1 MKNIMVLYSLIFF
14 TTSIKSQNLDS
25 LENLLKT
32 YTKKDT
38 VRAKIL
44 LDIVRVNLYK
54 MSEENLNIKLNEV
67 ILISKNK
74 DWFLGEI
81 LSYQRLGAFYSAV
94 KNDYSKALEFYIKCL
109 YLNQKI
115 SNKKVEQNVIGNI
128 GLIYF
133 ETRQYNTALKYLDS
147 CLIIAKD
154 NHIKDDELLNQYLT
168 IGNIHTKLKN
178 FDIAYYYYKKVLDI
192 SYEKKL
198 TLPLANVTCILGGFY
213 IDKVNYDSSIYFIK
227 KSIELSRDLAIP
239 MLNIVNFSN
248 FALSLCKI
256 KKNDEALIY
265 ADTAMDLARK
275 IEGITWKAEIL
286 KTKAEIYQ
294 NKGDF
299 ENAFNSYVDYK
310 ELNDSIASDEKKQEY
325 TKSLSKFEF
334 EKKEAVLTAE
344 NKAKIIQQKYILY
357 TIGGGALVLGLGSIL
372 FFRQYKRK
380 RNAQIKQAETEF
392 ISEISDTEMKAL
404 RAQMNPHFIFN
415 SLNSIGDYIAKNN
428 TKLADEYLAKFAKLM
443 RLILENSEKK
453 EVPLAD
459 DLKALEL
466 YMQLEALRM
475 NQKFAYQIKVDTDI
489 DMENTLVPPLLLQP
503 FVENSI
509 WHGISNKEGVGNI
522 LVHIK
527 KEGEMINCVVQD
539 DGIGR
544 KLAAEKSIITESK
557 KSLGMKITK
566 ARIDILNKVKNA
578 TAAVQLFDLA
588 QGTRVEVK
596 LPLTL
601 SF

>member
-1 MKNIMVLYSLIFF
+1 MKNIIVLCLLIFYS
-14 TTSIKSQNLDS
+14 TSIKSQNLDS

-44 LDIVRVNLYK
+44 LNIVKINLYG
-54 MSEENLNIKLNEV
+54 MSEENLNNTLNEV

-74 DWFLGEI
+74 DWVLGEI
-81 LSYQRLGAFYSAV
+81 LSYQRLGAFYSAI

-115 SNKKVEQNVIGNI
+115 SNTKIEQNVIGNI

-133 ETRQYNTALKYLDS
+133 ETGQYNAALKYLNS

-154 NHIKDDELLNQYLT
+154 NHIKEDELLNEYLT

-178 FDIAYYYYKKVLDI
+178 FDIAYFYYKKVLDI
-192 SYEKKL
+192 AYEKKL
-198 TLPLANVTCILGGFY
+198 TLPLANVTCVLGGFY

-227 KSIELSRDLAIP
+227 KSIELSRNLNNP

-248 FALSLCKI
+248 FALSLSRI
-256 KKNDEALIY
+256 KKNDEALKY
-265 ADTAMDLARK
+265 TDTAMDLVNR
-275 IEGITWKAEIL
+275 IEAITWKAEIL

-294 NKGDF
+294 NIGDF
-299 ENAFNSYVDYK
+299 EKAFNFYVDYIDLK
-310 ELNDSIASDEKKQEY
+310 DSIASDEKKQEY
-325 TKSLSKFEF
+325 TQSLSKFEF
-334 EKKEAVLTAE
+334 EKKEAVLKAE
-344 NKAKIIQQKYILY
+344 NKVKIKQQKYILY

-380 RNAQIKQAETEF
+380 RNAQIKQAEIEF
-392 ISEISDTEMKAL
+392 KNEIIDTEMKAL

-453 EVPLAD
+453 EVPLTD

-475 NQKFAYQIKVDTDI
+475 NQKFTYQIKVDDEIDI
-489 DMENTLVPPLLLQP
+489 ENTLVPPLMLQP

-509 WHGISNKEGVGNI
+509 WHGISNKEGIGNI

-527 KEGEMINCVVQD
+527 KEGEMINCVVED

-544 KLAAEKSIITESK
+544 KQAAEKSEITQSK

-596 LPLTL
+596 LPLAL